1 MISFLIWLFNFIP
14 NFLVYGL
21 LILSIIAFFF
31 FKFLPVD
38 IVTKNYIKMIS
49 TGIFILSLYASGM
62 IAVINDYKEQVR
74 EFELQLAIAEEK
86 SNAINTEIK
95 YIYLDKKV
103 KTQEKSK
110 RIQESIDKQ
119 SESINKSCVLNKSMI
134 ELHNRAIE
142 HEK

>member
-21 LILSIIAFFF
+21 LILSIITFFF

>member
-110 RIQESIDKQ
+110 KIQESIDKQ
-119 SESINKSCVLNKSMI
+119 SESINRSCVLNKSMI

>member
-1 MISFLIWLFNFIP
+1 
-14 NFLVYGL
+14 
-21 LILSIIAFFF
+21 
-31 FKFLPVD
+31 
-38 IVTKNYIKMIS
+38 
-49 TGIFILSLYASGM
+49 M
-62 IAVINDYKEQVR
+62 IAVINDYKEQIR

-110 RIQESIDKQ
+110 KIQESIDKQ

>member
-14 NFLVYGL
+14 NFLVYGF

-31 FKFLPVD
+31 SKFLPVD
-38 IVTKNYIKMIS
+38 IVTKNYIKTIS
-49 TGIFILSLYASGM
+49 IGIFILSLYASGM

-110 RIQESIDKQ
+110 KIQESIDKQ

>member
-119 SESINKSCVLNKSMI
+119 SESINRSCVLNKSMI

>member
-38 IVTKNYIKMIS
+38 IVTKNYIKTIS
-49 TGIFILSLYASGM
+49 IGIFILSLYASGM